1 MCLFNENIHKMLLTP
16 KRRKHRKQMIPSLKG
31 KSTKGTT
38 IAFWEY
44 GLKAITN
51 GYISNREIEAARKVV
66 VRHTR
71 KTWRLWIRVFP
82 DVPFTK
88 KWLEMPMGKGKWDVD
103 IYKTPVRRGK
113 DIIEVSGIDEDLAKK
128 ILISASKKLSVKA
141 RFAIKGD
148 VQ

>member
-1 MCLFNENIHKMLLTP
+1 MLLTP

-31 KSTKGTT
+31 KSARWTT

-71 KTWRLWIRVFP
+71 KTWKLRIRVFP
-82 DVPFTK
+82 DLPFTK
-88 KWLEMPMGKGKWDVD
+88 KGLEMPMGKGKWDVD
-103 IYKTPVRRGK
+103 IYKAPIRRGK
-113 DIIEVSGIDEDLAKK
+113 VILEVSGIDEDLAKK
-128 ILISASKKLSVKA
+128 VLISASKKLSVQA
-141 RFAIKGD
+141 RFTIKWEI
-148 VQ
+148 Q